1 MKVDFTDKTAV
12 VTGAASG
19 LGRCV
24 ASLLIESGA
33 RVIGFD
39 VAAVDVDGIEGRR
52 VDIGDPDSI
61 DQAIESLDGPVDVL
75 CNIAGLPQTKPP
87 LDVLRVNFL
96 GLRHLTESLAPR
108 MNAGACVTSVSS
120 NAGNGWPARQE
131 MLESVLATAD
141 FGSGLET
148 LEAMVGDAGDPYM
161 FSKELVQ
168 LYTLRRSHTLFRELG
183 VRMNSVSPGE
193 METPMMAEF
202 RRATSDAV
210 IDAVAQAAA
219 LGRAASPEEVAPSV
233 VFLSSDLAAFCC
245 GSIFDVDGGWTAAKL
260 TDQVDY
266 SLFPS

>member
-1 MKVDFTDKTAV
+1 MKVDFSGRTAV

-24 ASLLIESGA
+24 AELLADSGA

-39 VAAVDVDGIEGRR
+39 VSPVDAAGIDGRR

-61 DQAIESLDGPVDVL
+61 DDAIRNLDGPVDVL
-75 CNIAGLPQTKPP
+75 CNIAGLPQTKPA

-96 GLRHLTESLAPR
+96 GLRHLTESLAPL
-108 MNAGACVTSVSS
+108 MAAGGSVTSVSS
-120 NAGNGWPARQE
+120 NAGNGWPTRQPP
-131 MLESVLATAD
+131 LEAVLATGD
-141 FGSGLET
+141 FASGLEQ
-148 LEAMVGDAGDPYM
+148 LEGVVGDAGDSYI

-168 LYTLRRSHTLFRELG
+168 LYTLRRSHTLFRERG

-202 RRATSDAV
+202 RKATSDKV
-210 IDAVAQAAA
+210 IDAVAQSAA

-233 VFLSSDLAAFCC
+233 VFLASDLAGFCC
-245 GSIFDVDGGWTAAKL
+245 GAIFDVDGGYTAAQL
-260 TDQVDY
+260 TDQIDF
-266 SLFPS
+266 SRFA